1 VVHSRFSGLHRPS
14 RVLWRAGMIT
24 CLAIATTA
32 GFESPSAVP
41 EPSSS
46 ADPVATF
53 PGGHTVRLEIARTPE
68 EQARGYMFRQKVG
81 RREGM
86 LFLFDQEEFHSF
98 WMKNCLVSL
107 DLIWLSGDLQVVY
120 FESDVPP
127 CRHDPCPGYAPMRK
141 ARYVLEVR
149 AGTAEKSGLRVGDF
163 IQVKGVDLG
172 TLVPSRG
179 PVSVQNPN
187 RLWRWE
193 KKS

>member
-1 VVHSRFSGLHRPS
+1 MIAGLAMAAACG
-14 RVLWRAGMIT
+14 LD
-24 CLAIATTA
+24 
-32 GFESPSAVP
+32 SPSAGP

-46 ADPVATF
+46 TEPVATF
-53 PGGHTVRLEIARTPE
+53 PDGHAVRLEIARTPE
-68 EQARGYMFRQKVG
+68 EHARGYMFRQKVG

-86 LFLFDQEEFHSF
+86 LFLFDQEDFHSF

-149 AGTAEKSGLRVGDF
+149 GGTAGKAGLRVGDF

-172 TLVPSRG
+172 TLVPSGG
-179 PVSVQNPN
+179 PASVQNPN
-187 RLWRWE
+187 RLRRWFKE
-193 KKS
+193 S

>member
-1 VVHSRFSGLHRPS
+1 MIAGL
-14 RVLWRAGMIT
+14 AMAAACG
-24 CLAIATTA
+24 LA
-32 GFESPSAVP
+32 PSAGP

-46 ADPVATF
+46 AEPMATF
-53 PGGHTVRLEIARTPE
+53 PDGHAVRLEIARTPE
-68 EQARGYMFRQKVG
+68 EHARGYMFRQTVG

-86 LFLFDQEEFHSF
+86 LFLFDREDFHSF

-127 CRHDPCPGYAPMRK
+127 CRHDPCPGYTPMRK

-149 AGTAEKSGLRVGDF
+149 GGTSEKAGLRVGDF

-172 TLVPSRG
+172 TLVPSAG
-179 PVSVQNPN
+179 PASVQNPN
-187 RLWRWE
+187 RLRRWLKE
-193 KKS
+193 S

>member
-1 VVHSRFSGLHRPS
+1 
-14 RVLWRAGMIT
+14 MIAF
-24 CLAIATTA
+24 LAIAVTSRLD
-32 GFESPSAVP
+32 FPSAGP
-41 EPSSS
+41 EHSSA

-53 PGGHTVRLEIARTPE
+53 PDGHIFRLEIARTPE
-68 EQARGYMFRQKVG
+68 EHARGYMFRPKVG

-86 LFLFDQEEFHSF
+86 LFLFDQDDFHSF

-127 CRHDPCPGYAPMRK
+127 CRRDPCPGYAPMRK

-149 AGTAEKSGLRVGDF
+149 GGTAEKSDLRVGDF
-163 IQVKGVDLG
+163 IQIKGVDLSN
-172 TLVPSRG
+172 LVPSRG
-179 PVSVQNPN
+179 PESVQNPD
-187 RLWRWE
+187 RLWQGI